1 MLVGCCD
8 YPFFAACD
16 MSVSSEEKASNE
28 GNKKDTDKV
37 NDKQGTASSKET
49 PKLEKGERC
58 QDEVKGNKENEV
70 AVLPME
76 MTSTVSEV
84 VSKNLGKTGDLEP
97 SLSSTGESGGAGG
110 LPTLTLSVM
119 QSNLKQTLPPSI
131 VQTSAPETKDSP
143 LEATL
148 SSSGSKGVVHKTK
161 TSAASPMLPSF
172 TQTIDPKYM
181 PGSSSTGLFGRAKEK
196 SWKVT
201 LFGGRS
207 KTVKKDHLQ
216 TPDAKENSP
225 QEKDKNKEGTM

>member
-1 MLVGCCD
+1 MLVGSCD
-8 YPFFAACD
+8 YPFLAACD
-16 MSVSSEEKASNE
+16 ISMSSEEKASNE
-28 GNKKDTDKV
+28 DNKKDTDKD
-37 NDKQGTASSKET
+37 NEKQGKSKET

-58 QDEVKGNKENEV
+58 QDKTKSSKENEV

-76 MTSTVSEV
+76 MTSTVSEL
-84 VSKNLGKTGDLEP
+84 VSKNLGKTGELEQ
-97 SLSSTGESGGAGG
+97 SLSTTSESGGAGG

-131 VQTSAPETKDSP
+131 VQTSAPDTKDSP

-148 SSSGSKGVVHKTK
+148 SSSGSKGAVNKTK
-161 TSAASPMLPSF
+161 TSTASPMLPSF

-181 PGSSSTGLFGRAKEK
+181 PGNSSSGLFGRAKEK

-201 LFGGRS
+201 LFGGRN

-225 QEKDKNKEGTM
+225 QEKDKNKEGTL